1 MGPVFIAVLSSG
13 GKMKFYGAAME
24 RSRFKLKMQ
33 KYSGLL
39 ASLFLISF
47 LMLAAPM
54 MLAGTIPAAMADTPE
69 TDFNGDGYADLA
81 VGVPGEDING
91 KTDAGS
97 VNIIYG
103 SASGLSAT
111 AVPDQRF
118 FQDSPDVADFSEAD
132 DLFGAALA
140 AGDFN
145 NDGYTDLAIGMPDE
159 DVGPSVDAGA
169 VAVIYGSAS
178 GLSATAAVAD
188 QFWHQNSPDV
198 EGFVDT
204 SEHFGTAL
212 AAGDFDNDGF
222 EDLAIG
228 TPLDYVNSVGGAGSV
243 NVLYGGSLGLSPTP
257 TPDQLWHQNSA
268 NVEDSVEFG
277 DHFGKVL
284 ATGHFNDDD
293 YADLA
298 IGVSDEDINGK
309 ANAGSVN
316 ILYGSPA
323 GLSATSV
330 PDQRFFQD
338 SAGVEGTSDPGDH
351 LGAALAT
358 GDFNGDGL
366 DDLAIGAVDD
376 FIFNPQ
382 ANIIFGSLSG
392 LSPTAVLP
400 DQLLEIFQS
409 ICGEQLDFTSLA
421 SGDFD
426 NDGFDDL
433 AFGSIGDNNCA
444 SSATPGS
451 ASILFGTA
459 AGFVPTPDPDFGSTP
474 NQYFQGH
481 SKSGGFG
488 RAVAAGDFDGDGYD
502 DLAIGEPAYDPNY
515 WSTYPGS
522 PGPFAVYGGMTLGY
536 GSPTGISGALEI
548 WTQNTANVE
557 DTAEHEDR
565 FGQSLT

>member
-1 MGPVFIAVLSSG
+1 
-13 GKMKFYGAAME
+13 MKVHDARTE
-24 RSRFKLKMQ
+24 HSPFKFQ
-33 KYSGLL
+33 KVQKHFGLL
-39 ASLFLISF
+39 TSLFLISS
-47 LMLAAPM
+47 LVLVAPM
-54 MLAGTIPAAMADTPE
+54 LLSLAGAIPEAVADAPK

-81 VGVPGEDING
+81 IGVPGEDING
-91 KTDAGS
+91 KADAGS

-103 SASGLSAT
+103 SGSGLSAT

-118 FQDSPDVADFSEAD
+118 FQDSPDVADFSEAN
-132 DLFGAALA
+132 DLFGAAHA

-145 NDGYTDLAIGMPDE
+145 GDGYTDLAVGVPDE

-169 VAVIYGSAS
+169 VGVIYGSAS

-188 QFWHQNSPDV
+188 QFWHQNSADV

-212 AAGDFDNDGF
+212 ATGDFDNDGF
-222 EDLAIG
+222 DDLAIG
-228 TPLDYVNSVGGAGSV
+228 TPFDYVNSVGGAGSV
-243 NVLYGGSLGLSPTP
+243 NILYGGSLGLSPTEA
-257 TPDQLWHQNSA
+257 PDQLWHQDSA
-268 NVEDSVEFG
+268 SVEDSVEFG
-277 DHFGKVL
+277 DHFGACLV
-284 ATGHFNDDD
+284 TGHFNDDD

-298 IGVSDEDINGK
+298 IGVPDEDINGK

-323 GLSATSV
+323 SGLSATSV

-338 SAGVEGTSDPGDH
+338 SAGIAGTSDPGDH
-351 LGAALAT
+351 FGTSLAA

-376 FIFNPQ
+376 FISNSE
-382 ANIIFGSLSG
+382 ADVIFGSSSG
-392 LSPTAVLP
+392 LSPTAVLS
-400 DQLLEIFQS
+400 DQLLEIFQPT
-409 ICGEQLDFTSLA
+409 CGEQLDFTSLS

-433 AFGSIGDNNCA
+433 AFGSVGDNNCA

-459 AGFVPTPDPDFGSTP
+459 AGFVPTSDLDFGPTP

-488 RAVAAGDFDGDGYD
+488 TAVAAGDFNDDGFD
-502 DLAIGEPAYDPNY
+502 DLAVGEPAYDPNY

-522 PGPFAVYGGMTLGY
+522 PGPFTVHGGVTLGY
-536 GSPTGISGALEI
+536 GSSDGIAGSLQI
-548 WTQNTANVE
+548 WTQDTANVE
-557 DTAEHEDR
+557 DTAEHGDM
-565 FGQSLT
+565 FGQSLR

>member
-1 MGPVFIAVLSSG
+1 
-13 GKMKFYGAAME
+13 MKVHDTRTGYSQF
-24 RSRFKLKMQ
+24 RLLKMQ
-33 KYSGLL
+33 KNSGLF
-39 ASLFLISF
+39 ASVFLISF
-47 LMLAAPM
+47 IMLAAPVL
-54 MLAGTIPAAMADTPE
+54 LAGTIPEAVADTPKA
-69 TDFNGDGYADLA
+69 DFNGDGYADLA

-91 KTDAGS
+91 KADAGS
-97 VNIIYG
+97 VNVIYG
-103 SASGLSAT
+103 SGSGLSAT

-118 FQDSPDVADFSEAD
+118 FQDSPGAADFSEAD
-132 DLFGAALA
+132 DLFGSALA

-145 NDGYTDLAIGMPDE
+145 NDGYTDLAIGAPDE

-169 VAVIYGSAS
+169 VSVIYGSAS
-178 GLSATAAVAD
+178 GLSATAAAVLD
-188 QFWHQNSPDV
+188 QFWHQNSADV

-222 EDLAIG
+222 DDLAIG

-243 NVLYGGSLGLSPTP
+243 NVLYGGSTGLSPTEG
-257 TPDQLWHQNSA
+257 PDQFWHQDSA

-277 DHFGKVL
+277 DHFGTRL
-284 ATGHFNDDD
+284 TTGHFNDDD

-298 IGVSDEDINGK
+298 IGVPDEDINGK
-309 ANAGSVN
+309 ANAGSAN
-316 ILYGSPA
+316 IIYGSSA

-338 SAGVEGTSDPGDH
+338 SPGIGGTSDPGDH
-351 LGAALAT
+351 LGTALAA

-376 FIFNPQ
+376 FISSSQ
-382 ANIIFGSLSG
+382 ANVIFGSPSG
-392 LSPTAVLP
+392 LSPEAVLS
-400 DQLLEIFQS
+400 DQLLELSQS
-409 ICGEQLDFTSLA
+409 ICGEHLDFTSLS

-426 NDGFDDL
+426 NDGFGDL
-433 AFGSIGDNNCA
+433 AFGSVGDGNCA

-459 AGFVPTPDPDFGSTP
+459 AGFVPTPDPDFGSMP

-488 RAVAAGDFDGDGYD
+488 RAVAAGDFNDDGYD
-502 DLAIGEPAYDPNY
+502 DLVVGEPAYDPNY

-522 PGPFAVYGGMTLGY
+522 PGPFTVYGGVTLGY
-536 GSPTGISGALEI
+536 GSSIGIAGSLET
-548 WTQNTANVE
+548 WTQNTASVE
-557 DTAEHEDR
+557 DIAEHEDR
-565 FGQSLT
+565 FGQSLR